1 MKHPWRAFAA
11 CTMLL
16 LWIVPGLALPPD
28 QVFERAAPGVWALRL
43 LGADNRPQ
51 DIGNAVAVAAG
62 KAVTLCSQ
70 LPSGGKLVL
79 QRDKTSHP
87 AALEFTD
94 KARDLCQLDVPG
106 LQAPEAPRAT
116 PRMGQRVYAI
126 GYERGTELAIAEG
139 IVSRLREPG
148 SDRERIQTSVPTSG
162 WLLGAGL
169 YDDEA
174 RLLGVTT
181 TSPRDAAGVVVAA
194 PARWLAEI
202 SARGS
207 AATVAAPGGPASALP
222 PPGATWNYAYA
233 YRGLGPARLNFLVRA
248 VAVEGGIVQESIS
261 IPGLAAQQA
270 SINADALTFRSLPL
284 PRTQTLVELS
294 PYLHSVLAQGRDRL
308 WGTLR
313 GYPIGNAAMPA
324 WTLQAR
330 EMGEEQVTVPAGT
343 FRATRIDVIGTR
355 SAPTGFLAHLAYES
369 TRFQFKIWYAP
380 EMRRYVKLQHETW
393 ALRGE
398 WSGEQTVELLNY
410 SLK

>member
-1 MKHPWRAFAA
+1 MHHPSPPLAA
-11 CTMLL
+11 CAMLA
-16 LWIVPGLALPPD
+16 LWALPALALPPD

-79 QRDKTSHP
+79 QREKASLP
-87 AALEFTD
+87 ATLALTD

-106 LQAPEAPRAT
+106 LQVPDSPSAA

-126 GYERGTELAIAEG
+126 GYERGAELTIAEG

-181 TSPRDAAGVVVAA
+181 SSPRDAAGVVVAA
-194 PARWLAEI
+194 PARWLTEI
-202 SARGS
+202 SARGG
-207 AATVAAPGGPASALP
+207 AAPVAASGGPAFALP
-222 PPGATWNYAYA
+222 QPGATWNYSYA
-233 YRGLGPARLNFLVRA
+233 YRGLGPARLNFVVRA
-248 VAVEGGIVQESIS
+248 VAVEAGIVQESIS
-261 IPGLAAQQA
+261 IAGLAAQQA
-270 SINADALTFRSLPL
+270 PIKADALAFRGLQL
-284 PRTQTLVELS
+284 PRSQTLVELS
-294 PYLHSVLAQGRDRL
+294 PYLHSVFAKGEDRL

-313 GYPIGNAAMPA
+313 GYPSGNAAMPA
-324 WTLQAR
+324 WVLNVR
-330 EMGEEQVTVPAGT
+330 EMGEEQVTVPAGV
-343 FRATRIDVIGTR
+343 FKATRIDVIGTR
-355 SAPTGFLAHLAYES
+355 TAPTGFVTHLAYES
-369 TRFQFKIWYAP
+369 TRFQFKTWYAP
-380 EMRRYVKLQHETW
+380 EVRRYVRLQHETW
-393 ALRGE
+393 ALRGD
-398 WSGEQTVELLNY
+398 WSGEQTVELLSY
-410 SLK
+410 SDK